1 MGQEVVDHTQGG
13 IFYISNR
20 YSYHLMFCAAA
31 GAKTAESVISNLKL
45 HQAYDFLETMKNIVD
60 EDSHRAKAILE
71 AYPQLIPAFNEIQ
84 RRLGMVAAPQISEP
98 KSVAVP
104 QLSPADSAVGAPPSV
119 YQQHL
124 LQQVRFCA

>member
-1 MGQEVVDHTQGG
+1 MGQEVVDHTQTG
-13 IFYISNR
+13 IFYILTEHHFLNNIIV
-20 YSYHLMFCAAA
+20 AA

-60 EDSHRAKAILE
+60 EDGHRAKAILE
-71 AYPQLIPAFNEIQ
+71 AYPLLIPAFNEIQ

-98 KSVAVP
+98 KKVAVP
-104 QLSPADSAVGAPPSV
+104 QLSPADSATGAPPSV

-124 LQQVRFCA
+124 LQQVEK